1 MKAMLVLEDGSVFQ
15 GISTGVPGERI
26 GEVVLNTAVVGYQ
39 EIMTDPANAGRIL
52 VLTYPLIGNYG
63 VAKQFYESGRC
74 WISALVVKESSRM
87 CSNWQAD
94 NNLSGFLE
102 KEKLVAISEVD
113 TRTLAVKI
121 RDCGEMLGI
130 VSSKEMKKSA
140 LLKKLKDHKR
150 KNKKDFIGNVSVKRI
165 KQIKGSPSEPRIAII
180 DLGILNSFIEQL
192 KNLGCS
198 LTLLPHSTGADRILG
213 LKPDGLI
220 ISSGPEE
227 DETIPAIAE
236 VVQKLLGKIPIL
248 GISTGAQIIYLAL
261 GGKLKKMKVGHHGL
275 NYPVRPTH
283 SYKGNIT
290 IQNHSYVMD
299 ESSHPRL
306 CPPTSRGRIK
316 EGDNLLKSSGV
327 KITLRN
333 VNDNSIEEI
342 ESTHLRLIACQY
354 YPAASGTGEANE
366 VFTRFLEMV
375 ENAKT

>member
-1 MKAMLVLEDGSVFQ
+1 MKAVLVLEDGSVFQ
-15 GISTGVPGERI
+15 GISAGIPGERI
-26 GEVVLNTAVVGYQ
+26 GEVALNTAVVGYQ
-39 EIMTDPANAGRIL
+39 EIMTDPANADRIL

-63 VAKQFYESGRC
+63 TAKQFNESGKS
-74 WISALVVKESSRM
+74 WISALVIKEPSRI

-94 NNLSGFLE
+94 DNLGAFLK
-102 KEKLVAISEVD
+102 KEGLVAISEVD

-150 KNKKDFIGNVSVKRI
+150 KTKKHPIKDVSVKRI
-165 KQIKGSPSEPRIAII
+165 KQIKGSSSGPRVAIV
-180 DLGILNSFIEQL
+180 DLGILNSSIEQL

-198 LTLLPHSTGADRILG
+198 LTLLPYSTGADRILG

-227 DETIPAIAE
+227 DEAIPGIAE

-248 GISTGAQIIYLAL
+248 GISTGAQITYLAL

-275 NYPVRPTH
+275 NYPVKSPH

-290 IQNHSYVMD
+290 VQNHSYVMD
-299 ESSHPRL
+299 E
-306 CPPTSRGRIK
+306 CPMKAENGIR
-316 EGDNLLKSSGV
+316 
-327 KITLRN
+327 ITLRN
-333 VNDNSIEEI
+333 VNDDSIEEI
-342 ESTHLRLIACQY
+342 ESTPLRLISCQY

-375 ENAKT
+375 KNAKA